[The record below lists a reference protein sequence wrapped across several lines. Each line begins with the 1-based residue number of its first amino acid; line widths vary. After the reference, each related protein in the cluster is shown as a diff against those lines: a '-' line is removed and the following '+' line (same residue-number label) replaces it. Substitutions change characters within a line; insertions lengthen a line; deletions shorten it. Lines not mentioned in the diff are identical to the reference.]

1 MSKKTISDEGSR
13 NSVTLEKSEFLILH
27 KAIFERFGK
36 DNSLSYQELFSS
48 ENKPRTK
55 FYPTGSSDE
64 KVKIT
69 LAQHM
74 GQDLWVKSAM
84 EADHWPVLNGKKLY
98 EYLGKAEA
106 GDSISVNRQYLKIYC
121 LYIGC
126 KDLEA
131 FRTKYVQKRTEYLAY
146 HYSTKKKEVLVFDC
160 SMGKRTDNVKRFDST
175 IKGYWLR
182 DPERTCVGEG
192 HLMEDGLFFALT
204 DGFHGYFYMV
214 IHTPAKAITLNN
226 AFLTGR
232 ILTSSSGGNP
242 IHSEVLLVKKDHS
255 WRDDEILFVRRY
267 MRLRRATHHTERQ
280 EANGDLSGL
289 LIRELKPSDFK
300 IQTGCYRAWFYNR
313 RGNLLQQKFVI
324 TREYESYLQQKSAFS
339 DEIITTECRLSLN
352 DQPSKRVLVSLFR
365 PKITNAIGYTILQNL
380 RPGADFLV
388 GAHIN
393 VGDENHPPSHHAV
406 VVRYEPDESYFQPE
420 VFRPG
425 SEEFTRLVTSHP
437 VFPRMKEALDA
448 LEKTNKMP

>member
-1 MSKKTISDEGSR
+1 MSKKNLADEGNR
-13 NSVTLEKSEFLILH
+13 NSVSLSKGEFLVLH

-36 DNSLSYQELFSS
+36 ENGLSSQELFSS

-55 FYPTGSSDE
+55 FYPTGATDE
-64 KVKIT
+64 KVKVT
-69 LAQHM
+69 AGQHM
-74 GQDLWVKSAM
+74 ERDPQVSAAM
-84 EADHWPVLNGKKLY
+84 EAENWPSLNGKKLY
-98 EYLGKAEA
+98 EYFGKAETSDA
-106 GDSISVNRQYLKIYC
+106 VLVNRQYLKVYL

-131 FRTKYVQKRTEYLAY
+131 FRTKYIQKRTEYLAY

-160 SMGKRTDNVKRFDST
+160 SMGKRADDAKRFDAT

-226 AFLTGR
+226 SFLTGR

-242 IHSEVLLVKKDHS
+242 IHSEVLLVKKDHK
-255 WRDDEILFVRRY
+255 WRDDEVLLVKRY
-267 MRLRRATHHTERQ
+267 MRLRRATHHTEKQ
-280 EANGDLSGL
+280 ESNGDLNGL
-289 LIRELKPSDFK
+289 VIREIKPSDFR

-313 RGNLLQQKFVI
+313 RGDLLQQKFVI
-324 TREYESYLQQKSAFS
+324 TKEYEAYLKQKSPFS
-339 DEIITTECRLSLN
+339 DEIVTTECRISLN
-352 DQPSKRVLVSLFR
+352 DQPSKRLLVSLFR
-365 PKITNAIGYTILQNL
+365 DKIANPVGYTILQNL

-393 VGDENHPPSHHAV
+393 VGDEHHPPAHHAV
-406 VVRYEPDESYFQPE
+406 VVRYEPDESYFKPE
-420 VFRPG
+420 VLRPG

-437 VFPRMKEALDA
+437 VFQRMKEALDA
-448 LEKTNKMP
+448 LEKTNQMP